1 MRSDR
6 PVSSA
11 SRCRPRRG
19 AYGRRSK
26 RRIAARRRRRQTPAM
41 DPRQAWRLAR
51 RAVEA
56 WTQDYA
62 PSMGA
67 ALSYYALFSIAPLLL
82 IVIGVAGFFFG
93 EQAARGETF
102 GEIAAL
108 IGPDGALAVE
118 GLVAAAR
125 RPQSGIVAV
134 VVGTVLLVAG
144 ASTVFG

>member
-1 MRSDR
+1 MPSSMRWALLALR
-6 PVSSA
+6 TL
-11 SRCRPRRG
+11 RCRRRRG
-19 AYGRRSK
+19 AYGRRSR
-26 RRIAARRRRRQTPAM
+26 RRIAAPPRTRHTPAM
-41 DPRQAWRLAR
+41 DARQAWRLAR

-93 EQAARGETF
+93 EQAARGEIY

-108 IGPDGALAVE
+108 IGPEGARAVE

-125 RPQSGIVAV
+125 KPESGILAV
-134 VVGTVLLVAG
+134 IVGAV
-144 ASTVFG
+144 